1 MFNNKIVHHMS
12 VFSRTDLEQCKHE
25 RDKLMTDLGEANN
38 RIGLLIK
45 EGDERHVTLENARQ
59 KDVM

>member
-1 MFNNKIVHHMS
+1 MT